1 MAERKLGNY
10 VLWFLQVILAMLFL
24 FAGSAKLIMTP
35 EQMKGP
41 IEFPTLFLRFIG
53 VCEVLGGL
61 GLILPGL
68 FRIRTGLTP
77 LAAALLIVIMIG
89 AVATHLMAGE
99 NTQLLFPAMTGLLLA
114 VVAWGRLKI
123 APMTPK

>member
-1 MAERKLGNY
+1 MAQRKMLNY

-77 LAAALLIVIMIG
+77 LAAALLVVIMIG

-99 NTQLLFPAMTGLLLA
+99 YAVSLNPAVTGLLLA
-114 VVAWGRLKI
+114 VVAWGRWMKSPLASK
-123 APMTPK
+123 